1 MSIIETMIDIPAEH
15 EKNVCGQFDSYLKKI
30 ERTLHVTMV
39 SRDGAIKVIGPEVS
53 VRKAKSVFNNLIE
66 LSKRGNEITQQ
77 NVDYALSLS
86 FSESDNQILE
96 IDKDVICH
104 TTNGRPVKPKTMG
117 QKNYVDAIRKK
128 MVVFGIGPAGT
139 GKTYLAMAMGI
150 QAFKDGEVGRIILTR
165 PAIEAG
171 EKLGEALAA
180 VTLREI
186 KLPYL
191 ANVTADYVRE
201 AEAVKPLLKQ
211 QVCAPVRWQQ
221 SVERL
226 LADGVDTFV
235 EIGPG
240 HTLSG
245 FMKKIL
251 KQAEVPADTV
261 QVYNVETMD
270 DFKEYMSK

>member
-1 MSIIETMIDIPAEH
+1 MRWQANSVVP
-15 EKNVCGQFDSYLKKI
+15 LK
-30 ERTLHVTMV
+30 V
-39 SRDGAIKVIGPEVS
+39 SGPFHS
-53 VRKAKSVFNNLIE
+53 PMLK
-66 LSKRGNEITQQ
+66 
-77 NVDYALSLS
+77 
-86 FSESDNQILE
+86 
-96 IDKDVICH
+96 
-104 TTNGRPVKPKTMG
+104 
-117 QKNYVDAIRKK
+117 
-128 MVVFGIGPAGT
+128 
-139 GKTYLAMAMGI
+139 
-150 QAFKDGEVGRIILTR
+150 
-165 PAIEAG
+165 EAG

-201 AEAVKPLLKQ
+201 AETVKLLLKQ
-211 QVCAPVRWQQ
+211 QVCAPVCWQQ
-221 SVERL
+221 SMERL